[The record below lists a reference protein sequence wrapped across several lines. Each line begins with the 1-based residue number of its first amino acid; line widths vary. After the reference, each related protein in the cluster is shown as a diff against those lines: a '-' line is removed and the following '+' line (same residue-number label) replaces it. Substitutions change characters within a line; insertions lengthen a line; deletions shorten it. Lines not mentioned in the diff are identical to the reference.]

1 MDEGSWLSWLV
12 IAILILFAAYFATAE
27 TAFASVSRI
36 KLKSELDR
44 GDRRAKKALGI
55 LDNFDKA
62 ITTILIGT
70 NTIHIVV
77 AAMVAVLVTRKWG
90 VSAVTI
96 SAILTTLVIFFVS
109 EMLPK
114 SIGKKYSCRISLS
127 LAPSLCFFM
136 LILKPLAYVLTQI
149 GQAVAKRTKGDSA
162 VTVTEDE
169 LYDIIENMKDDG
181 ELDAERGDLV
191 HSAMMFADV
200 AVENIVTP
208 RVDLQAIDIETPL
221 QEVLTFVKLS
231 RHSRFPVYE
240 GSIDNIIGVLQI
252 RKFIKS
258 YLKQGDALEVRSVLD
273 EIHFAHQSTR
283 IDELLTEMSRKRVN
297 MAIVTDNYGGT
308 LGVVTVEDILE
319 ELVGDIWDEDD
330 DVKEFCTLLSDGS
343 FALDPELS
351 IEDSFELMGYDDPDD
366 FDFEH
371 KLLGE
376 WVYEHFDFIPR
387 EGDKFEYNGLLF
399 TVSQMCH
406 NRIVKLNA
414 APLPVPEI
422 NEEGGRKK

>member
-1 MDEGSWLSWLV
+1 MDEGSWLSWLI
-12 IAILILFAAYFATAE
+12 IAILIFFAAYFATAE
-27 TAFASVSRI
+27 TAFSSVSRI
-36 KLKSELDR
+36 KLKSEFDR
-44 GDRRAKKALGI
+44 GDRRAKKALMI
-55 LDNFDKA
+55 LDHFDKA

-77 AAMVAVLVTRKWG
+77 AAMVTVLVTRKWG

-96 SAILTTLVIFFVS
+96 SAIITTLVIFFVS

-114 SIGKKYSCRISLS
+114 SIGKKYSCRFS
-127 LAPSLCFFM
+127 LALAASLCFFM
-136 LILKPLAYVLTQI
+136 FILKPFAYILTQI
-149 GQAVAKRTKGDSA
+149 GQSVAKHTKGDST

-181 ELDAERGDLV
+181 ELDAERGELV

-200 AVENIVTP
+200 AVECIVTP
-208 RVDLQAIDIETPL
+208 RVDVQAIDILTPL
-221 QEVLTFVKLS
+221 QEVLTLVKAS

-252 RKFIKS
+252 RKFIKA
-258 YLKQGDALEVRSVLD
+258 YIKQGDTLEVRSVLD

-283 IDELLTEMSRKRVN
+283 IDELLSEMSLKRVN

-308 LGVVTVEDILE
+308 LGIVTVEDILE

-343 FALDPELS
+343 FELDPELS
-351 IEDSFELMGYDDPDD
+351 IDDSFELMDYDDPVD

-376 WVYEHFDFIPR
+376 WVFEHFDRIPV
-387 EGDKFEYNGLLF
+387 EGDKFEYNGLLL
-399 TVSQMCH
+399 TVSEMCH

-414 APLPVPEI
+414 KLLPVAEST
-422 NEEGGRKK
+422 EEGGHKK